1 MTLIKVCCHD
11 RCARTNES
19 TNQRRQLHFVDGDKK
34 ARMKSTLSNSNAFYV
49 LDMAIYSNVAPKIQV
64 AAYLQNNQQV
74 LLTVFF
80 VTNLWL

>member
-1 MTLIKVCCHD
+1 MTDVQEQMKALIKED
-11 RCARTNES
+11 NSMLLMET
-19 TNQRRQLHFVDGDKK
+19 RRQEWNQLWV
-34 ARMKSTLSNSNAFYV
+34 TNAFYM